1 MVPLETEGLGQG
13 TRQKEKFLELMEGYG
28 PALRR
33 LTQVYVQRTADQED
47 LFQEIALA
55 IWTAIPRFR
64 GDSSERTWLY
74 RIGHNVALTHV
85 IKIRQKTSREL
96 PQDEQVYDVP
106 AKGNLETGL
115 IDQQNRRRLID
126 AIRAL
131 PSLDQQILML
141 QLEGLSYAEMEEV
154 TGLSSS
160 NLGVRL
166 TRARHRLSEFMQKV
180 EVRT

>member
-1 MVPLETEGLGQG
+1 
-13 TRQKEKFLELMEGYG
+13 MERYG

-33 LTQVYVQRTADQED
+33 LASVYMLTAADQED
-47 LFQEIALA
+47 LFQEIAVA

-74 RIGHNVALTHV
+74 RIGHNVALTQA
-85 IKIRQKTSREL
+85 IKIRKKVSREVSH
-96 PQDEQVYDVP
+96 DEQIYALP
-106 AKGNLETGL
+106 AKSNLETTL
-115 IDQQNRRRLID
+115 IDRQNRRRLIE
-126 AIRAL
+126 AIRTL
-131 PSLDQQILML
+131 SSLDQRILML

-166 TRARHRLSEFMQKV
+166 TRTRRRLSELLQKV
-180 EVRT
+180 EVKL